1 MCLHLNGNQTS
12 RSHKT
17 NQPDLDKLST
27 KQIKKLWKDTTDKAR
42 GIQAKNAAAA
52 AAAALTDVTG
62 DDGDEYYLDGFGNV
76 VPGRR
81 PPTKTVRTY
90 VDASGYVQELAEGQ
104 EAPQLSGSGLVDW
117 LNRQDISADPELR
130 EALGADNLFLTDE
143 QIRIGDDDV
152 SLNGRLESDGW
163 HVVSSGST
171 QVANLKFRLGRSL
184 TREQAIEQAVGYI
197 ESKSGPRYKQLTD
210 NERRMCER
218 MAVTDRASAF
228 VFYIQ
233 ARLPVYLADEFLRL
247 GATGDALAIQRFG
260 ADKTI
265 SEIAEE
271 ACAHVFYWNNPSAD
285 EDFFE
290 YARAND
296 GGRTWTFPLFD
307 FFWTHYQTRSAIN
320 HLNPSEPTAEEILA
334 DAENMTDEELAAT
347 LTEARRLRSN
357 GGAR

>member
-1 MCLHLNGNQTS
+1 M
-12 RSHKT
+12 
-17 NQPDLDKLST
+17 NQPDLEKLST
-27 KQIKKLWKDTTDKAR
+27 KEIKALWKATTDKAR
-42 GIQAKNAAAA
+42 VIQSKKANAAAI
-52 AAAALTDVTG
+52 TDVTG

-76 VPGRR
+76 IPGRR
-81 PPTKTVRTY
+81 PPTKTIRTY

-130 EALGADNLFLTDE
+130 EALGANNLFFDE

-171 QVANLKFRLGRSL
+171 QVANLKFRLGRSH
-184 TREQAIEQAVGYI
+184 TREQAIEQAAGYV
-197 ESKSGPRYKQLTD
+197 ESKSGPRFRQLTD

-218 MAVTDRASAF
+218 MAVTDRVNAF

-233 ARLPVYLADEFLRL
+233 ARLPEYLADEFLQL
-247 GATGDALAIQRFG
+247 GAAGDELAIQRFG
-260 ADKTI
+260 ADETI

-271 ACAHVFYWNNPSAD
+271 ACAHVFYWHNPRAD
-285 EDFFE
+285 ESFFD

-296 GGRTWTFPLFD
+296 GGRTWTFPLLD
-307 FFWTHYQTRSAIN
+307 SFWNHYQTSSAIN
-320 HLNPSEPTAEEILA
+320 HLNPSEPTADEILA

-357 GGAR
+357 GRAR